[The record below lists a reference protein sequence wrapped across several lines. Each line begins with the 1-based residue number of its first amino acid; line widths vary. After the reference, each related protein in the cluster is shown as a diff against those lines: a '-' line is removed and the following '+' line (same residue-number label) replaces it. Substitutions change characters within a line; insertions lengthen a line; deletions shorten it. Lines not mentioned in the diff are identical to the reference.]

1 MRVFL
6 QSIDMAM
13 KFDQV
18 ELINLQ
24 YCKVSYINLGVIFI
38 SEHFRWTNI
47 QGGRISGGNHEQNT
61 IHKQS
66 STQN

>member
-1 MRVFL
+1 
-6 QSIDMAM
+6 MAT

-47 QGGRISGGNHEQNT
+47 QAGRISGGSHEKIQYTNNQERK
-61 IHKQS
+61 IRFES
-66 STQN
+66 CDSC